1 MPWRKRYQCPGG
13 VEIED
18 YRACKHTGGEIAK
31 MALSQHIAIRHNI
44 PSLKGRILDIPGGEL
59 KMLDP
64 NGKVLA
70 NGFSLKL
77 TGSQMI
83 QPDPTKAPYEVA
95 TIKVTKATA
104 EGGRATYNVTQPV
117 TRVLE
122 QFFDVLRDAVGAD
135 ADFDATEKYDALLL
149 LTLAASSKDT
159 QHLAPTHN
167 TAQWTEDRG
176 WMDHGTLVCSAP
188 VEVCREIS
196 TASGEKT
203 YRLRVPSLD
212 RPGFFDYSSCTLDEL
227 NAGDYKFS
235 ERRVSVPHAIK
246 SAHAILERW
255 SSLTEGQKVTQ
266 EHDEYTEPSR
276 RAQEQRNRQFSVR
289 GREGR

>member
-1 MPWRKRYQCPGG
+1 
-13 VEIED
+13 
-18 YRACKHTGGEIAK
+18 

-44 PSLKGRILDIPGGEL
+44 PDLKGRILDIPGGEL
-59 KMLDP
+59 KMLDR

-77 TGSQMI
+77 TGSQMV

-95 TIKVTKATA
+95 TIKVIKATA

-117 TRVLE
+117 TRIME

-135 ADFDATEKYDALLL
+135 ADFDATEKYDKLLL

-159 QHLAPTHN
+159 AHLAPTHN
-167 TAQWTEDRG
+167 TAQWTEPSGG
-176 WMDHGTLVCSAP
+176 WMDTGKLVCSAE
-188 VEVCREIS
+188 VEVCREIT

-203 YRLRVPSLD
+203 YRLRVPSLE
-212 RPGFFDYSSCTLDEL
+212 RPGFFEYSSCTLDEL

-235 ERRVSVPHAIK
+235 ERRISVPHAIK
-246 SAHAILERW
+246 SAHAILGRW
-255 SSLTEGQKVTQ
+255 SSLSEGQRVTQ
-266 EHDEYTEPSR
+266 EHEEYTQPDREAKQKR
-276 RAQEQRNRQFSVR
+276 DQQFSVR
-289 GREGR
+289 GRTPEGR

>member
-1 MPWRKRYQCPGG
+1 
-13 VEIED
+13 
-18 YRACKHTGGEIAK
+18 
-31 MALSQHIAIRHNI
+31 MALSQHIAIRHSI
-44 PSLKGRILDIPGGEL
+44 PDLKGRILDIPGGEL

-70 NGFSLKL
+70 NGFRLQI
-77 TGSQMI
+77 TGSQTI

-104 EGGRATYNVTQPV
+104 GNGRATYHVTQPV

-159 QHLAPTHN
+159 QYLAPTHD

-188 VEVCREIS
+188 VEVCREIL
-196 TASGEKT
+196 TESGEKT
-203 YRLRVPSLD
+203 YRLRVPSIE
-212 RPGFFDYSSCTLDEL
+212 RPGFFEYSSCTLDEL
-227 NAGDYKFS
+227 NSGNYKFS
-235 ERRVSVPHAIK
+235 ERSISVPHAIK
-246 SAHAILERW
+246 SAHAILDRW
-255 SSLTEGQKVTQ
+255 SSLSEGQRVSQ
-266 EHDEYTEPSR
+266 EHEEYTQPDREAKQKR
-276 RAQEQRNRQFSVR
+276 DQQFSVR
-289 GREGR
+289 GRGRTPEGKW